1 MQGWGKGVQLGPHRA
16 LGAVVHLSAVEE
28 SHVLDEDSGGP
39 QDEGRKEMHMD
50 VVSGTV

>member
-1 MQGWGKGVQLGPHRA
+1 MEQRRGVQLGPHRA
-16 LGAVVHLSAVEE
+16 LGAVVRLSAVEE

-39 QDEGRKEMHMD
+39 QDEGHKEMHMD